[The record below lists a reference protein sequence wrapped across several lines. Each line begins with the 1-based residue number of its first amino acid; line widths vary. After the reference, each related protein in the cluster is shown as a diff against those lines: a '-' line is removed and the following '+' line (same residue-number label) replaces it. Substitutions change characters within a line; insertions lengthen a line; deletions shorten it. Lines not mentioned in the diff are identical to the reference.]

1 MMTRPHDAGFHPSRV
16 SRVSRGE
23 PVDHER
29 RGRPSRQRPSNDL
42 VSPRILR
49 FLVFNFMLSI
59 VVAPVTASP
68 AATHAA
74 SPAGTHAETP
84 VAASAPPIA
93 TFPAAE
99 IHPGLHGVARTVFEG
114 DHLEEFE
121 VEFLGVLKNAIGPQ
135 QDMILARLHG
145 TKVEFTGVVAG
156 MSGSPVYVDGRLVGA
171 LSYRLGSFAK
181 EPIAGITPIADMI
194 RLSSLGTAAP
204 ARAAANRPGDVLGWV
219 ARGADRSALPAL
231 PGVRPALER
240 ASDGSG
246 LEPIGTPLVCAGC
259 DPSTLRYYA
268 PGFEILGMEPTAGG
282 GSGSAAA
289 NAVAGPLVPGSAI
302 GAELAGGDLSLA
314 AIGTLTHVDGGRVY
328 AFGHQF
334 TGFGPVEIP
343 MKHAEVLLTLA
354 SAAGSFKIANATTSV
369 GTVVEDGLT
378 AIVGEVGR
386 VAPTLALEVR
396 VEGHGATRAFHYDVV
411 RDRTLAPMIVSLTTA
426 NSLVRTTDFDASA
439 TAWLHCRIALKGRP
453 DVTFEDLY
461 AGTNPGQPV
470 HLLLANDVGGILGL
484 LSNNPFEDAGL
495 SGMSA
500 DVKLLSAAQIAQ
512 ISSLS
517 ASRGEVRPG
526 EMFRVTA
533 TIAAY
538 RGKDRDVV
546 FDVTLPE
553 DTPSGE
559 VQIVVGG
566 AGAMDGLDRRLI
578 DRQLAQAGG
587 LDDIIRLIGR
597 QRRSNAIYLRVSRRA
612 PTAIIRSDL
621 MPELPL
627 SVFNV
632 FNNPRLSA
640 DATLLLE
647 SPIVELS
654 RDVDLATVGGRR
666 ISLKVK

>member
-1 MMTRPHDAGFHPSRV
+1 LI
-16 SRVSRGE
+16 
-23 PVDHER
+23 
-29 RGRPSRQRPSNDL
+29 DL
-42 VSPRILR
+42 LSPRILQVGL
-49 FLVFNFMLSI
+49 FVSSI
-59 VVAPVTASP
+59 AIAFAAFAAPPAGTRPVESPAVPAPVTAMF
-68 AATHAA
+68 
-74 SPAGTHAETP
+74 PAG
-84 VAASAPPIA
+84 
-93 TFPAAE
+93 E
-99 IHPGLHGVARTVFEG
+99 IHPGLRGVARTVFEG

-171 LSYRLGSFAK
+171 LSYRLGAFAK
-181 EPIAGITPIADMI
+181 EPIAGITPIGDMI
-194 RLSSLGTAAP
+194 KLSRLDAAPP
-204 ARAAANRPGDVLGWV
+204 ARAAADRPGDVLGWL
-219 ARGADRSALPAL
+219 AQGADRSSPPAL
-231 PGVRPALER
+231 PGIRPALER
-240 ASDGSG
+240 TTGGSG
-246 LEPIGTPLVCAGC
+246 LEPIATPLVCAGC
-259 DPSTLRYYA
+259 DPAILSYYA
-268 PGFEILGMEPTAGG
+268 PGFELLGMEPTSGG
-282 GSGSAAA
+282 GSGTAAA
-289 NAVAGPLVPGSAI
+289 GAAAGPLVPGSAI

-314 AIGTLTHVDGGRVY
+314 AIGTLTHIDGGRVY

-334 TGFGPVEIP
+334 LGFGPVEIP
-343 MKHAEVLLTLA
+343 MKQAEVLVTLA
-354 SAAGSFKIANATTSV
+354 SAAGSFKIANATNSI

-386 VAPTLALEVR
+386 VAPTLPLQVR
-396 VEGHGATRAFHYDVV
+396 VESHGGARTFHYDVV
-411 RDRTLAPMIVSLTTA
+411 QDRTIGPMIVALTTA

-439 TAWLHCRIALKGRP
+439 TAWLHCRIALKGRR

-461 AGTNPGQPV
+461 AGTNPSQPV
-470 HLLLANDVGGILGL
+470 HQILANDVGGVLGL
-484 LSNNPFEDAGL
+484 LSNNPFEDPGIK
-495 SGMSA
+495 GMSA

-512 ISSLS
+512 ITSLS

-526 EMFRVTA
+526 EPFQVTA

-553 DTPSGE
+553 DTPTGD
-559 VQIVVGG
+559 VQLVVGG
-566 AGAMDGLDRRLI
+566 AGAMDGLDRRVI
-578 DRQLAQAGG
+578 ERQLAQAGG
-587 LDDIIRLIGR
+587 LDDIIRLLGR
-597 QRRSNAIYLRVSRRA
+597 QRRSNALYLRVTRRA
-612 PTAIIRSDL
+612 PTAIVRSDL
-621 MPELPL
+621 MSELPL

>member
-1 MMTRPHDAGFHPSRV
+1 
-16 SRVSRGE
+16 
-23 PVDHER
+23 
-29 RGRPSRQRPSNDL
+29 

-49 FLVFNFMLSI
+49 FLVSISLIVI
-59 VVAPVTASP
+59 VVAPVTA
-68 AATHAA
+68 A
-74 SPAGTHAETP
+74 PAGTHAETP
-84 VAASAPPIA
+84 AAAPAPTIA

-99 IHPGLHGVARTVFEG
+99 IHPGLRGVARTVFEG

-171 LSYRLGSFAK
+171 LSYRIGSFTK

-194 RLSSLGTAAP
+194 RLSSLGAAAP
-204 ARAAANRPGDVLGWV
+204 PRAAADRTGDVLGWV

-231 PGVRPALER
+231 PGVRPALAR
-240 ASDGSG
+240 TTDGSG

-282 GSGSAAA
+282 GSGSAA
-289 NAVAGPLVPGSAI
+289 NAAAGSLVPGSAI

-334 TGFGPVEIP
+334 TGFGAVEIP
-343 MKHAEVLLTLA
+343 MKQAEVLLTLA
-354 SAAGSFKIANATTSV
+354 SAAGSFKIANATRPV

-378 AIVGEVGR
+378 AIVGEIGR
-386 VAPTLALEVR
+386 VAPTLPLDVR
-396 VEGHGATRAFHYDVV
+396 VEGNGSTRAFHYDVV
-411 RDRTLAPMIVSLTTA
+411 RDRTLAPLMVSLTTA

-461 AGTNPGQPV
+461 AGTNPQQPA

-484 LSNNPFEDAGL
+484 LSNNPFEDPGL
-495 SGMSA
+495 SRVSA

-512 ISSLS
+512 VSALS

-526 EMFRVTA
+526 ETFRVTA

-546 FDVTLPE
+546 FDVALPE
-553 DTPSGE
+553 DTPSGD

-566 AGAMDGLDRRLI
+566 AGAMDGLDRRMI

-587 LDDIIRLIGR
+587 LDDIIRLVGR

-612 PTAIIRSDL
+612 PTAIVRSDL

-627 SVFNV
+627 SVFNI

-640 DATLLLE
+640 DTTLLLE